1 MTNYWHVLKI
11 ICATLTILIVG
22 NLLTTAQN
30 LPIQAPQLQ
39 SINSQAE
46 SEGQTVDLGVF
57 IGEVLKQ
64 SDQGS
69 SASSNVVPIESN
81 STLSVNKNNSNSY
94 LDSLFESIIEPKLNQ
109 PPTLVN
115 YAPSTDLNNAEPLN
129 YLPSTLNL
137 AAQLAPG
144 GKILNQGVTWRVF
157 STSPNYENSFEL
169 IETSEQATPEFQ
181 LNPGKYIVSASYG
194 LATKISEISIP
205 LQSQQ
210 QTLILDA
217 GGLKLT
223 AIVDQ
228 DDSIPNGKVE
238 FDIYSMEYD
247 DQGERILIAKDIQQG
262 QVISL
267 NTDTYHI
274 VSRYGE
280 ANAVVN
286 ADIQIQPGKL
296 IEAKMLHSA
305 AEITLKL
312 VNEPAGEAL
321 IGTNWSVRSGEGE
334 VIAEGNGA
342 FPSHILAT
350 GEYEVEAEHR
360 GKNFTKYF
368 TVEAG
373 NNRVVEVIRVN

>member
-1 MTNYWHVLKI
+1 M
-11 ICATLTILIVG
+11 G
-22 NLLTTAQN
+22 NLFTSAQN
-30 LPIQAPQLQ
+30 ISTQAQLLQ
-39 SINSQAE
+39 SNNTQAE
-46 SEGQTVDLGVF
+46 TKRQAFDWKEF
-57 IGEVLKQ
+57 IDEKLRQ
-64 SDQGS
+64 SDQRLS
-69 SASSNVVPIESN
+69 TFNNNAPIERNTSQ
-81 STLSVNKNNSNSY
+81 SVNIKDSKSYLVSFFKNNSEI
-94 LDSLFESIIEPKLNQ
+94 ESSQ
-109 PPTLVN
+109 PQTLIN
-115 YAPSTDLNNAEPLN
+115 YAPSTDFYTNTDPLN

-137 AAQLAPG
+137 AAQLTPG
-144 GKILNQGVTWRVF
+144 GKNLTHGVTWRVF
-157 STSPNYENSFEL
+157 STSPNFTENLKL

-181 LNPGKYIVSASYG
+181 LNTGNYIVSASYG

-205 LQSQQ
+205 LQNQQ
-210 QTLILDA
+210 QTLVLDA

-228 DDSIPNGKVE
+228 DDSIPVGKVE

-247 DQGERILIAKDIQQG
+247 DQGERILIAKNIQQG
-262 QVISL
+262 QMIRL
-267 NTDTYHI
+267 NADTYHI

-280 ANAVVN
+280 ANAVVS

-312 VNEPAGEAL
+312 VNEPEGEAL
-321 IGTNWSVRSGEGE
+321 IGTNWSVRSREGD

-360 GKNFTKYF
+360 GKNFTKNF
-368 TVEAG
+368 KVDAG
-373 NNRVVEVIRVN
+373 NNRVVEVVRVN